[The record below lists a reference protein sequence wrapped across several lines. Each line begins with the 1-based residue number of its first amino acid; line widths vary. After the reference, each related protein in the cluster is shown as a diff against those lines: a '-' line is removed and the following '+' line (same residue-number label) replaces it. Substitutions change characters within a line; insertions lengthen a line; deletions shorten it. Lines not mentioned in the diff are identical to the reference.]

1 MNVKTCNSTQYFDII
16 RDHKEEGL
24 EPGVNVTT
32 LLFSWLELLF
42 FIILLRNLLK
52 IVGCITTA
60 NWTCSVCLQPFV
72 DTFSMKLV
80 RAGQH
85 PNHLPS
91 LEVRHADD
99 TDGLVTL
106 TGVPLLGRIP
116 AEVRS

>member
-1 MNVKTCNSTQYFDII
+1 M
-16 RDHKEEGL
+16 KEQRL
-24 EPGVNVTT
+24 Y
-32 LLFSWLELLF
+32 
-42 FIILLRNLLK
+42 
-52 IVGCITTA
+52 
-60 NWTCSVCLQPFV
+60 LQPFV

-116 AEVRS
+116 AEEKS